1 MTAVVD
7 HGATSIA
14 GGSLSVRELAFLDMQ
29 EEKKN
34 NKILMITYYA
44 TVKSPKGYAY

>member
-14 GGSLSVRELAFLDMQ
+14 GGSLSVRELAFLCMQ
-29 EEKKN
+29 EEKKIT
-34 NKILMITYYA
+34 KYSMITYYA
-44 TVKSPKGYAY
+44 TVKSPTGYAY